1 MELKSLQNQFDLKEL
16 ELNALLEIT
25 QAINNNLP
33 EASLYKIYG
42 FILRANLRIKKL
54 ALYVKEDGWVCKV
67 NYGTNVQFQA
77 QSLDQSFLDLK
88 AMQRIDATTTGTPFD
103 EFDLVVPAMHKNEVL
118 AFVFIGGL
126 LDEVDSDQFDSETSF
141 IQTLSNIILVAIEN
155 KRLARRQLEQEALR
169 KEMEI
174 ARGVQQLLF
183 PKVLPQENN
192 LKVSSLYL
200 PHQDVS
206 GDYYDYI
213 EINNRQFVL
222 CIADVSGKGVPA
234 ALLMSNFQA
243 ALRTMIRH
251 TTDLTEVVTELN
263 HQTTI
268 NARGENFITCFIA
281 IVDMSR
287 KELYYV
293 NAGHNPP
300 MVILDGG
307 KPGYLEQGTTIL
319 GSFEPLPFLKVGK
332 IVYQRELIFFSYT
345 DGLTETFNEHDE
357 PFGVEKVTE
366 VVEANRESSLDQING
381 ALLKELNKF
390 RGRNTY
396 NDDIT
401 ILSCKVLADK

>member
-1 MELKSLQNQFDLKEL
+1 MESKSLQNQVDLKEL

-33 EASLYKIYG
+33 EVSLYKIYG
-42 FILRANLRIKKL
+42 FILRANLLIKKL
-54 ALYVKEDGWVCKV
+54 ALYVKENDWVCKV
-67 NYGTNVQFQA
+67 NYGTSVDFIQLT
-77 QSLDQSFLDLK
+77 LDESFLDLK
-88 AMQRIDATTTGTPFD
+88 ELQRIKLDHTDSRFK

-118 AFVFIGGL
+118 ALVFVGGL
-126 LDEVDSDQFDSETSF
+126 VSEEKDDLLDSDTSF

-155 KRLARRQLEQEALR
+155 KRLARKELEQEALR

-183 PKVLPQENN
+183 PKTLPQSQH

-200 PHQDVS
+200 PHQDVG

-213 EINNRQFVL
+213 EISEHQFVL

-243 ALRTMIRH
+243 ALRTMIRQ
-251 TTDLTEVVTELN
+251 TVDLREIVTELN
-263 HQTTI
+263 HQTVR
-268 NARGENFITCFIA
+268 NARGENFITFFVA
-281 IVDMSR
+281 IVDQSM

-300 MVILDGG
+300 LLIVDGG
-307 KPGYLEQGTTIL
+307 KPKLLELGTTIL

-332 IVYQRELIFFSYT
+332 KTYDHEMMFFSYT
-345 DGLTETFNEHDE
+345 DGLTETFSEEGE
-357 PFGVEKVTE
+357 PFGLEKVTE
-366 VVEANRESSLDQING
+366 VVVEYLDDSLEQINEE
-381 ALLKELNKF
+381 LLKELNRF
-390 RGRNTY
+390 RGRNSY

-401 ILSCKVLADK
+401 LLSCKVLADK